1 MARLKLVIAN
11 KNYSSWSMRAWVS
24 LREVGIDFE
33 EVQLEFSPDISVIG
47 IERYSGV
54 GKVPVLIVDGEPVWD
69 SLAICETVAELFP
82 EKRIWPSGKRARQVA
97 RSVCAEMHSGFQAM
111 RNAMP
116 MNVRGRFPGKGMN
129 PDTKRDIDRIV
140 SIWQECRR
148 KFGADGDL
156 LFGAF
161 SAADAYF
168 APVAMRF
175 ATYAVELPPVAQA
188 YAESV
193 RALRSVRE
201 WTDAAK
207 LETAFIAA
215 EEPYATP

>member
-11 KNYSSWSMRAWVS
+11 KNYSSWSMRAWVL
-24 LREVGIDFE
+24 LRELGIDFE
-33 EVQLEFSPDISVIG
+33 EVRLKFNPDVSVIG
-47 IERYSGV
+47 IERYSAA

-82 EKRIWPSGKRARQVA
+82 EIHIWPGERRARQVA

-111 RNAMP
+111 RQSMP
-116 MNVRGRFPGKGMN
+116 MNIRGRHAGKGMN
-129 PDTKRDIDRIV
+129 PATQRDIDRVV
-140 SIWQECRR
+140 SIWQDCRR
-148 KFGADGDL
+148 NFGAGGDL
-156 LFGAF
+156 LFGRF
-161 SAADAYF
+161 GAADAYF

-175 ATYAVELPPVAQA
+175 ATYSVELPSAAQA
-188 YAESV
+188 YAESL

-207 LETAFIAA
+207 LETVFIAA

>member
-11 KNYSSWSMRAWVS
+11 KNYSSWSMRAWVL
-24 LREVGIDFE
+24 LRELGIDFE
-33 EVQLEFSPDISVIG
+33 EVPLEFSPEVSVIG
-47 IERYSGV
+47 IERYSAV

-82 EKRIWPSGKRARQVA
+82 EKHIWPSEKRARQVA

-111 RNAMP
+111 RNSMP
-116 MNVRGRFPGKGMN
+116 MNIRGSYPGRGIN
-129 PDTKRDIDRIV
+129 PETRRDIERVV
-140 SIWQECRR
+140 SIWRDCR
-148 KFGADGDL
+148 KSFGAGGDM
-156 LFGAF
+156 LFGQF
-161 SAADAYF
+161 GAADAYF

-175 ATYAVELPPVAQA
+175 ATYAVGLPTAAQA
-188 YAESV
+188 YAESL

>member
-1 MARLKLVIAN
+1 
-11 KNYSSWSMRAWVS
+11 
-24 LREVGIDFE
+24 
-33 EVQLEFSPDISVIG
+33 
-47 IERYSGV
+47 
-54 GKVPVLIVDGEPVWD
+54 
-69 SLAICETVAELFP
+69 
-82 EKRIWPSGKRARQVA
+82 
-97 RSVCAEMHSGFQAM
+97 
-111 RNAMP
+111 
-116 MNVRGRFPGKGMN
+116 MN

>member
-97 RSVCAEMHSGFQAM
+97 RSVCAEMHSSFQAM
-111 RNAMP
+111 RRSMP
-116 MNVRGRFPGKGMN
+116 MNVRGRHPGKGMN

>member
-11 KNYSSWSMRAWVS
+11 KNYSSWSMRAWVL
-24 LREVGIDFE
+24 LRELGIDFE
-33 EVQLEFSPDISVIG
+33 EVRLEFSSDVSVIG
-47 IERYSGV
+47 IERYSAA

-82 EKRIWPSGKRARQVA
+82 EIHIWPGERRARQVA

-111 RNAMP
+111 RQSMP
-116 MNVRGRFPGKGMN
+116 MNIRGRHPGKGMN
-129 PDTKRDIDRIV
+129 PDTRRDIDRVV
-140 SIWQECRR
+140 SIWQDCRR
-148 KFGADGDL
+148 NFGAGGDL
-156 LFGAF
+156 LFGRF
-161 SAADAYF
+161 GAADAYF

-175 ATYAVELPPVAQA
+175 ATYAVELPSAAQA
-188 YAESV
+188 YAESL

-207 LETAFIAA
+207 LETVFIAA

>member
-1 MARLKLVIAN
+1 MARLKLVIAD
-11 KNYSSWSMRAWVS
+11 KNYSSWSMRAWVL

-33 EVQLEFSPDISVIG
+33 EVPLEFSPDISVIG
-47 IERYSGV
+47 IERYSAV

-82 EKRIWPSGKRARQVA
+82 EKRIWPGGTRARQVA
-97 RSVCAEMHSGFQAM
+97 RSVYAEMHSGFQAM
-111 RNAMP
+111 RHSMP
-116 MNVRGRFPGKGMN
+116 MNVRGRHPGKGMN
-129 PDTKRDIDRIV
+129 PDTKRDIDRVV

-156 LFGAF
+156 LFGGL

-175 ATYAVELPPVAQA
+175 ATYAVELPPVARA
-188 YAESV
+188 YSKSV

>member
-11 KNYSSWSMRAWVS
+11 KNYSSWSMRAWVL
-24 LREVGIDFE
+24 LRQVEIDFE
-33 EVQLEFSPDISVIG
+33 EVQLGFNPDVSVVG
-47 IERYSGV
+47 IERYSV
-54 GKVPVLIVDGEPVWD
+54 AGKVPVLVVDGEPVWD

-82 EKRIWPSGKRARQVA
+82 EKRIWPSGKRARQVS
-97 RSVCAEMHSGFQAM
+97 RSVCAEMHSSFQAM
-111 RNAMP
+111 RNSMP
-116 MNVRGRFPGKGMN
+116 MNVRGKYAGKGMN
-129 PDTKRDIDRIV
+129 PDTRRDIDRVV
-140 SIWQECRR
+140 SIWEDCRR
-148 KFGADGDL
+148 NFGGDGDL
-156 LFGAF
+156 LFGDF

-188 YAESV
+188 YAESL

-207 LETAFIAA
+207 IETAFVAA
-215 EEPYATP
+215 DEPYATP

>member
-175 ATYAVELPPVAQA
+175 ASYAVELPPVARA

-201 WTDAAK
+201 WTEAAK

>member
-156 LFGAF
+156 LFGVF

-175 ATYAVELPPVAQA
+175 ASYAVELPPVARA

>member
-1 MARLKLVIAN
+1 MARPKLVIAN
-11 KNYSSWSMRAWVS
+11 KNYSSWSMRAWVL
-24 LREVGIDFE
+24 LRELGIDFE
-33 EVQLEFSPDISVIG
+33 EVPLKFNLDVSVIG
-47 IERYSGV
+47 IERYSAA

-82 EKRIWPSGKRARQVA
+82 EKHIWPSGKRARQVA
-97 RSVCAEMHSGFQAM
+97 RSLCAEMHSSFRAM
-111 RNAMP
+111 RNSMP
-116 MNVRGRFPGKGMN
+116 MNIRGRYPGKGMN
-129 PDTKRDIDRIV
+129 PDTRRDIDRVV

-156 LFGAF
+156 LFGGF

-175 ATYAVELPPVAQA
+175 ATYAVELPPVARA

-201 WTDAAK
+201 WTEAAK